1 MLPGGPGAHAA
12 AGTWSPG
19 TGRPLPG
26 GVLRTAARG
35 SGRLGWTPSGPAPAL
50 GAGASSVPAT
60 AVLPM
65 GGRHLGQRVRC
76 EPGMARWCSVC
87 LGVAREAR
95 GPQGSGRGP
104 SAGQGRLLLHHPT
117 TGVPWLAFLLPSLS
131 AGFNLNF
138 PSPGGKRL
146 LNEVPKEPA
155 GRQATAALGT
165 PGPWEGGP
173 QSQGQL
179 PGPAGAAGSGQRK
192 GKATTGAPTHPGCAH
207 RGALGSP
214 GAWSSLPPRPAM
226 GVRLPI
232 RRVRGEA
239 PGSQLLIAAPS
250 HPLHGTPAQLSGS
263 SEKTPGLPEPGHLPR
278 RSGSSTRL
286 AGGSARE
293 VNSGLEPRS
302 PPRHMFIHWLTVV
315 PLPPVEHLT
324 CAPGWDTPGTRAR
337 QDLQH

>member
-35 SGRLGWTPSGPAPAL
+35 SGRLGWAPSGPAPAL

-207 RGALGSP
+207 GGALGSP

-232 RRVRGEA
+232 RRVRGDV

-250 HPLHGTPAQLSGS
+250 HPLAARNPRPAVRQLG
-263 SEKTPGLPEPGHLPR
+263 EN
-278 RSGSSTRL
+278 
-286 AGGSARE
+286 ARP
-293 VNSGLEPRS
+293 S
-302 PPRHMFIHWLTVV
+302 
-315 PLPPVEHLT
+315 
-324 CAPGWDTPGTRAR
+324 
-337 QDLQH
+337 

>member
-35 SGRLGWTPSGPAPAL
+35 SGRLGWAPSGPAPAL

-146 LNEVPKEPA
+146 LNEVPKEPW
-155 GRQATAALGT
+155 GRPARGREGLRARVSCQGLREQLGRGRGKGKQPRGPPRTPAAPTEGPSALPV
-165 PGPWEGGP
+165 PGAP
-173 QSQGQL
+173 SR
-179 PGPAGAAGSGQRK
+179 PAQRWGSGC
-192 GKATTGAPTHPGCAH
+192 P
-207 RGALGSP
+207 LG
-214 GAWSSLPPRPAM
+214 G
-226 GVRLPI
+226 
-232 RRVRGEA
+232 
-239 PGSQLLIAAPS
+239 
-250 HPLHGTPAQLSGS
+250 
-263 SEKTPGLPEPGHLPR
+263 
-278 RSGSSTRL
+278 
-286 AGGSARE
+286 
-293 VNSGLEPRS
+293 
-302 PPRHMFIHWLTVV
+302 
-315 PLPPVEHLT
+315 
-324 CAPGWDTPGTRAR
+324 
-337 QDLQH
+337 